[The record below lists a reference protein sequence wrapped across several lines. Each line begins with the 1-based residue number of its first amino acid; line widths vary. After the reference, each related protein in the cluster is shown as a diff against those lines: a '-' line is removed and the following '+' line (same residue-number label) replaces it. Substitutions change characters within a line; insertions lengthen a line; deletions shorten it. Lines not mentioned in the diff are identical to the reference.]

1 MRASLIGTRRALL
14 PVWSAALALA
24 IVFPLLGHGF
34 TLSYDMVF
42 APTQYLVPDAIGTGS
57 TLARSVPSDAVVAL
71 ATKVLPGALVQ
82 QLILASAL
90 FAAAFGAGLLV
101 PTRSVP
107 TRLVAAGGYLWS
119 AYVAER
125 LLIGQWPLL
134 VAYACLPW
142 IALAAIHE
150 HGRGWISRLVVACAP
165 AAITPPGGLL
175 AAGVAIVAAGRRELR
190 ITVPLAVVLNAPW
203 LVPSL
208 LHPGGALTDAAGV
221 AAFGARAE
229 NWGGAVVSVLGTGG
243 VWNSEV
249 TPASRSAPLIPV
261 LVVVVAALALFGLYL
276 GARPWLR
283 RLAWLGGLGVLLSLL
298 ADLPGGAALS
308 RWALVTVPGAGMLRD
323 AQKWAAWWALP
334 LAIGFAIA
342 VERIATMVRTRAGRR
357 GLLAAGIVLPLLVM
371 PDLAWGDWGRLAGVR
386 YPADWTSVAKVLS
399 GDPHP
404 GDVLALPL
412 ATYRQFGWNE
422 EKTQL
427 DPAPRVLPRTTVT
440 DDALRVDGIV
450 VPGEDRRAAQVRAL
464 IAGSGDLGS
473 GLRALGIGWVLVEH
487 GTPPG
492 DDPVSPARCSALV
505 PRFQGQW
512 LTLYEVPGT
521 VAANP
526 IRGAPV
532 LPVVL
537 IDVLVSLMVLAALW
551 RLIVVAIFDG

>member
-1 MRASLIGTRRALL
+1 MRAHRAVL
-14 PVWSAALALA
+14 PAWSAALTLA

-42 APTQYLVPDAIGTGS
+42 APTQYLGPDAIGTGS
-57 TLARSVPSDAVVAL
+57 TLARSVPADAVVAL
-71 ATKVLPGALVQ
+71 VTKVLPGDVVE

-90 FAAAFGAGLLV
+90 FASALGAGLLV
-101 PTRSVP
+101 PTRSVLA
-107 TRLVAAGGYLWS
+107 RLVAATAYVWS

-142 IALAAIHE
+142 IALAAIRE
-150 HGRGWISRLVVACAP
+150 RGPGWTARLVVACAP

-175 AAGVAIVAAGRRELR
+175 AAGVALVGAGRRGLR
-190 ITVPLAVVLNAPW
+190 ITVPVMIVLNAPW

-221 AAFGARAE
+221 AAFSARAE
-229 NWGGAVVSVLGTGG
+229 NWGGAVLSVLGTGG
-243 VWNSEV
+243 IWNSDV
-249 TPASRSAPLIPV
+249 TPASRAAPLIPI
-261 LVVVVAALALFGLYL
+261 LALAVAALALFGVWA
-276 GARPWLR
+276 GRQPWLR
-283 RLAWLGGLGVLLSLL
+283 GLTWLGGLGLLLASL

-308 RWALVTVPGAGMLRD
+308 RWALVTVPGAGLLRD
-323 AQKWAAWWALP
+323 AQKWVAWWALP

-342 VERIATMVRTRAGRR
+342 VERIAALARTRAGRR
-357 GLLAAGIVLPLLVM
+357 GLLVVGVVLPLLVM
-371 PDLAWGDWGRLAGVR
+371 PDLAVGGWGRLAGVR
-386 YPADWTSVAKVLS
+386 YPADWARVAELLG

-412 ATYRQFGWNE
+412 AAYRQFGWND
-422 EKTQL
+422 EKPQL

-440 DDALRVDGIV
+440 DDALRVGGIV
-450 VPGEDRRAAQVRAL
+450 VTGEDRRSAQVRAL
-464 IAGSGDLGS
+464 VAGSGNLAS
-473 GLRALGIGWVLVEH
+473 GLRSLGIGWVLVEH
-487 GTPPG
+487 GTPAG
-492 DDPVSPARCSALV
+492 DDPVSPARLSTLV

-512 LTLYEVPGT
+512 LTLYEIPGT

-526 IRGAPV
+526 VHGAPV

-537 IDVLVSLMVLAALW
+537 IDVLVGLMVLAALW
-551 RLIVVAIFDG
+551 RLIVVAIFGE